1 MIYRQTANPN
11 ATNSELD
18 AKIVITKED
27 RFEEWLTQCPDEY
40 QFMCRFID
48 VKLDV
53 ENVAN
58 AEGITLT
65 NEQLNN
71 VIDRFQNSDWS
82 SNNEIISELIDDELR
97 EAE

>member
-27 RFEEWLTQCPDEY
+27 RFEEWLSQCPDDY
-40 QFMCRFID
+40 LFYSRFID

-53 ENVAN
+53 ESVA
-58 AEGITLT
+58 ETREITLT
-65 NEQLNN
+65 NEQRNN
-71 VIDRFQNSDWS
+71 VIDRYMNTDWS
-82 SNNEIISELIDDELR
+82 YNNDAISELIDDELR
-97 EAE
+97 VAE

>member
-27 RFEEWLTQCPDEY
+27 RFEEWLSQCPDDY
-40 QFMCRFID
+40 LFYSRFID

-53 ENVAN
+53 ESVA
-58 AEGITLT
+58 ETREITLT
-65 NEQLNN
+65 NEQRNN
-71 VIDRFQNSDWS
+71 VIDLYMNTDWS
-82 SNNEIISELIDDELR
+82 YNNDAISELIDDELR
-97 EAE
+97 VAE

>member
-1 MIYRQTANPN
+1 MIKTL
-11 ATNSELD
+11 TF
-18 AKIVITKED
+18 ED
-27 RFEEWLTQCPDEY
+27 WLSQCPDDY

-53 ENVAN
+53 ESVAN

-65 NEQLNN
+65 DEQLNN
-71 VIDRFQNSDWS
+71 VIDRFTDSDWS
-82 SNNEIISELIDDELR
+82 CNNELISELIQDELQ

>member
-1 MIYRQTANPN
+1 MTTKTQT
-11 ATNSELD
+11 
-18 AKIVITKED
+18 
-27 RFEEWLTQCPDEY
+27 FEEWLSQCPDEY
-40 QFMCRFID
+40 QFYCRFID

-53 ENVAN
+53 ESVAN

-71 VIDRFQNSDWS
+71 VIDRFTDQDWS
-82 SNNEIISELIDDELR
+82 SNNDLISELINDELQ

>member
-27 RFEEWLTQCPDEY
+27 KFEEWLSQCPDDY
-40 QFMCRFID
+40 LFYSRFID
-48 VKLDV
+48 VKSDV
-53 ENVAN
+53 ENVA
-58 AEGITLT
+58 EVEEITLT
-65 NEQLNN
+65 NEQRNN
-71 VIDRFQNSDWS
+71 VIDRYMNTDWS
-82 SNNEIISELIDDELR
+82 YNSEALLTLIRDELR

>member
-1 MIYRQTANPN
+1 MTTKTQT
-11 ATNSELD
+11 
-18 AKIVITKED
+18 
-27 RFEEWLTQCPDEY
+27 FEEWLTSCPDDY

-65 NEQLNN
+65 DEQLNN

-82 SNNEIISELIDDELR
+82 DNNELISEFIDDELR

>member
-1 MIYRQTANPN
+1 MTTKTQTF
-11 ATNSELD
+11 
-18 AKIVITKED
+18 ED
-27 RFEEWLTQCPDEY
+27 WLSSCPDEY

-53 ENVAN
+53 ESVA
-58 AEGITLT
+58 ESREITLT
-65 NEQLNN
+65 NEQRNN

-82 SNNEIISELIDDELR
+82 DNNELISDLIDDELR

>member
-27 RFEEWLTQCPDEY
+27 RFEEWLSQCPDDY
-40 QFMCRFID
+40 LFYSRFID

-53 ENVAN
+53 ENVA
-58 AEGITLT
+58 ETREITLT

-71 VIDRFQNSDWS
+71 VIDRFTDSDWS
-82 SNNEIISELIDDELR
+82 SNNEIISELIQDELQ

>member
-1 MIYRQTANPN
+1 MTTKTQT
-11 ATNSELD
+11 
-18 AKIVITKED
+18 
-27 RFEEWLTQCPDEY
+27 FEEWLSSCPAEY

-53 ENVAN
+53 ESVAN

-71 VIDRFQNSDWS
+71 VIDRFTDSDWS
-82 SNNEIISELIDDELR
+82 CNNELISELIQDEL
-97 EAE
+97 EVPE

>member
-1 MIYRQTANPN
+1 MNYKGIANPN

-27 RFEEWLTQCPDEY
+27 KFEEWLSQCPDDY
-40 QFMCRFID
+40 QFICRFID
-48 VKLDV
+48 VKSDV
-53 ENVAN
+53 ETVAN

-71 VIDRFQNSDWS
+71 VIDRFTDSDWS
-82 SNNEIISELIDDELR
+82 CNNELISELIQDELQ

>member
-1 MIYRQTANPN
+1 MTTKTQTF
-11 ATNSELD
+11 
-18 AKIVITKED
+18 ED
-27 RFEEWLTQCPDEY
+27 WLSQCPDEY

-71 VIDRFQNSDWS
+71 VIDRYMNTDWS
-82 SNNEIISELIDDELR
+82 YNSEALLTLIRDELR
-97 EAE
+97 VAE